1 MEQTLHINFAKFKSY
16 DSMSEYFCTEEIC
29 KAAIAQERWG
39 DGTAVCPYC
48 GSTHT
53 HLCSDKYTVI
63 NKKMSNHIYKD
74 T

>member
-1 MEQTLHINFAKFKSY
+1 MRINFTHFKSEISLM
-16 DSMSEYFCTEEIC
+16 DYFNTEDKC
-29 KAAIAQERWG
+29 KAAIAQKRWG
-39 DGTAVCPYC
+39 DDNAVCPYC